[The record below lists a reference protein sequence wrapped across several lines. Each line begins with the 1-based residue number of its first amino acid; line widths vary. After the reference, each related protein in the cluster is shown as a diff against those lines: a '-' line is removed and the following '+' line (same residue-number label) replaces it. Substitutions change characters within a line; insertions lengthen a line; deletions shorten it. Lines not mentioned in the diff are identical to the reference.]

1 MKKIHSFTRKI
12 LADDVDM
19 FRSMR
24 YSVFLRWLQEASIAH
39 TEALGAGRDKTL
51 DKGALWVIARV
62 SVEILR
68 MPQYDEV
75 VTFRTWAGK
84 TRHVLFPRYYEI
96 IDAEG
101 NVAVRASAVWLL
113 MDAKTRK
120 MAFPDKYG
128 VRIADTSTG
137 TELPLPAGVPMQD
150 APPVYRHT
158 VRFQDVD
165 INGHMNNSK
174 YIDVVED
181 ALGFDFLHDFE
192 LTRFEIDYEEEI
204 RGGKRV
210 SLFGKC
216 DDGKIYF
223 EGRTGNKVCFRV
235 GAGYTHRAVLY

>member
-1 MKKIHSFTRKI
+1 MKKTYTFTRKI

-24 YSVFLRWLQEASIAH
+24 YSVFMRWLQEASIAH

-51 DKGALWVIARV
+51 DKGALWVVARV
-62 SVEILR
+62 RVEIRR
-68 MPQYDEV
+68 MPQYDET

-96 IDAEG
+96 ADAEG

-113 MDAKTRK
+113 MDANTRR

-128 VRIADTSTG
+128 VRIPDTSTG
-137 TELPLPAGVPMQD
+137 TELALPAGIAPKD
-150 APPVYRHT
+150 APVVYRHT

-174 YIDVVED
+174 YLDVIED

-192 LTRFEIDYEEEI
+192 LTEFEIDYLEEI

-210 SLFGKC
+210 ALSGTC
-216 DDGKIYF
+216 EDGKIDF
-223 EGRTGNKVCFRV
+223 EGRTGKKECFRFS
-235 GAGYTHRAVLY
+235 AAYAHRAVLY